1 MARTLCPL
9 NIEVETL
16 TFNVTGVEGDTKME
30 ITRKYRPCSRRIIVV
45 IRKDTRELTLL
56 IPRAPEGKARHQPSE
71 GRKRLP
77 RNWTGCLLIL
87 DFPAVLTVE
96 NKFL

>member
-16 TFNVTGVEGDTKME
+16 TFNVAGVEGDTKME
-30 ITRKYRPCSRRIIVV
+30 ITHKYRPCPRRIIVV

-56 IPRAPEGKARHQPSE
+56 ISVPQRAKQDISHQKAGKDSL
-71 GRKRLP
+71 GIGL
-77 RNWTGCLLIL
+77 
-87 DFPAVLTVE
+87 AVS
-96 NKFL
+96 